1 MGAFENLKKLFS
13 DFRDSGENG
22 ENLTVAQLKM
32 RDESMRKAIEESF
45 SRDVINYIKDQY
57 EDRKRQKNALELQW
71 RLNINYYKGDQF
83 TYIDTVTD
91 DIRET
96 PVYASWEE
104 RNVYNEIAPNLETR
118 LAFLTNRKNKMKN
131 RPASSSAEDR
141 TAAKIGNKILASTSS
156 RLRMSDLQQTAN
168 LIAEIMGTAI
178 WKTTWDSQKGRVVGI
193 IQQEL
198 DDEDS
203 RTLDYQEFEKLVLGD
218 ALNLTQRYIREG
230 DVSTTVHSPFE
241 FYPENITKCLADNRK
256 VMHVV
261 LMQPEEVFEK
271 WGVVE
276 EGCENVT
283 YKMVNSGERMYG
295 GAISGRMSGHSLGVA
310 RVKNSVKVYE
320 EHELPSAR
328 YPKGRLIICTDNHL
342 LHYGALPDALGEN
355 GEYSF
360 CFDVQQSLRT
370 DGFFGKSLVERMIPV
385 QNKYNSVKN
394 RKQDYINRVTLG
406 VLVAEEGSLTDE
418 EYIREE
424 GVGAGE
430 ILMHRPG
437 TNAPH
442 FLEMGSL
449 PSSIEQEEQNL
460 LDEFNRFVGVSSLA
474 QQSTIPSNVSS
485 GSAIATIAEQDDT
498 RIGLE
503 VENIK
508 GCLESVGRKWLILY
522 KSHVQYARMVKDIG
536 RNEAFEIDSFVGN
549 SITSFDVFIE
559 QEPEASDSLSQRRDK
574 VIELLQSGL
583 FNDPETGT
591 ISNEGRVKIFEM
603 LQMGNWED
611 YASYDDV
618 HHRRADREN
627 NDMVVG
633 IDPLIRSF
641 DDDVV
646 HINRHNVFR
655 ATSEYEEAIAK
666 DPSIDEIFEAHI
678 NDHLHNLQEKTKQQQ
693 TQYDSQT
700 GMPIQQDPT
709 QAQTLSQAM
718 GQTSSSPTGMGGM
731 GAGGG
736 MGMGGAGLLQSE
748 GMNAHNMMLHQQALA
763 RKAAGIK

>member
-13 DFRDSGENG
+13 DFQNSREN
-22 ENLTVAQLKM
+22 EEDLTVSQLKM
-32 RDESMRKAIEESF
+32 RDEGMRKAIEESF
-45 SRDVINYIKDQY
+45 SRDVINYIKGQY
-57 EDRKRQKNALELQW
+57 EERKKQKTALELQW
-71 RLNINYYKGDQF
+71 RLNINYYNGDQF

-91 DIRET
+91 DIREIPFYT
-96 PVYASWEE
+96 AWEE

-141 TAAKIGNKILASTSS
+141 TAAKIGNKVLASTAS
-156 RLRMSDLQQTAN
+156 RLRMSDLQQDAN

-193 IQQEL
+193 IEETL
-198 DDEDS
+198 DKEDALN
-203 RTLDYQEFEKLVLGD
+203 LDYQEFEKMILGD
-218 ALNLTQRYIREG
+218 NLNLTQRYIREG
-230 DVSTTVHSPFE
+230 DVNTTVHSPFE
-241 FYPENITKCLADNRK
+241 FYPENITKALRDNRK
-256 VMHVV
+256 IMHVV

-276 EGCENVT
+276 KGEENTT
-283 YKMVNSGERMYG
+283 YKMTTSMDRVYG
-295 GAISGRMSGHSLGVA
+295 GAVSGRMSGHSLGVT
-310 RVKNSVKVYE
+310 RVSNSVRVYE

-328 YPKGRLIICTDNHL
+328 YPKGRLIICTDHHL
-342 LHYGALPDALGEN
+342 LHYSALPDALGEN

-370 DGFFGKSLVERMIPV
+370 DGFFGKALVERMIPV
-385 QNKYNSVKN
+385 QNKYNSLKN
-394 RKQDYINRVTLG
+394 RKQDYINRVTMG

-418 EYIREE
+418 EYLREN
-424 GVGAGE
+424 GIAPGE
-430 ILMHRPG
+430 LLTHHMG

-449 PSSIEQEEQNL
+449 PSTFGEEEQNL
-460 LDEFNRFVGVSSLA
+460 LDEFNRFVGISAFA
-474 QQSTIPSNVSS
+474 QQSTVPSNVSS
-485 GSAIATIAEQDDT
+485 GSAISTIAEQDDT

-522 KSHVQYARMVKDIG
+522 REHVQYSRMVKDIG

-559 QEPEASDSLSQRRDK
+559 QEPEASDSLAQRRDK

-583 FNDPETGT
+583 FNDPETGA

-627 NDMVVG
+627 NDMVIG
-633 IDPLIRSF
+633 IDPKIRSF

-655 ATSEYEEAIAK
+655 ATSEYEEAIQK
-666 DPSIDEIFEAHI
+666 DPSIDELFEAHI
-678 NDHLHNLQEKTKQQQ
+678 NDHIHNLQEKTAQQPQ
-693 TQYDSQT
+693 QYDPQT

-718 GQTSSSPTGMGGM
+718 GQTSSSPASVGMGMGG
-731 GAGGG
+731 G
-736 MGMGGAGLLQSE
+736 MAGGAGLLQSE